1 MLKQYR
7 IRNYNFKLAFMV
19 IALAVIGIIAV
30 GSAEES
36 LQSRQIA
43 GFAFGVFLMI
53 VISLFDYSVIL
64 KFYWVIYLFNLVL
77 LTLVIVMGDNRGVA
91 QRWLELGGIRFQPS
105 EIAKIFLILFFS

>member
-64 KFYWVIYLFNLVL
+64 KF
-77 LTLVIVMGDNRGVA
+77 
-91 QRWLELGGIRFQPS
+91 
-105 EIAKIFLILFFS
+105 